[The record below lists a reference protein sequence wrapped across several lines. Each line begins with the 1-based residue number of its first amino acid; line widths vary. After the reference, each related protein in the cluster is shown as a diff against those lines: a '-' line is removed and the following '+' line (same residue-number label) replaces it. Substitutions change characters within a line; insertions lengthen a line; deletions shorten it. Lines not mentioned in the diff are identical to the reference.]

1 MIRLQTTFLAR
12 AHRSTVCCRR
22 LSGLRTMTKLS
33 IFEVHLWVC
42 IERNKKVEL
51 KELLGLDFVSLMNL
65 IEMVWTC

>member
-1 MIRLQTTFLAR
+1 
-12 AHRSTVCCRR
+12 
-22 LSGLRTMTKLS
+22 MTKLS

-65 IEMVWTC
+65 IEMVWTCWT